1 MYLYP
6 WIQEISF
13 HEGMSENKAF
23 HERMSENKQ
32 SEALWTYQQGELVY
46 ILFDFCFKIVNV
58 WKFTKI
64 PCWKFRKN
72 DLIYAQVLAWGLVHC
87 YEFTYETMYLYPWI
101 QEFHFTSERVKK
113 SSNTSSIWMFARQW
127 IFSSWCS
134 SRHWCSAYWHWLALA
149 LRAPAREAGHMPA
162 WGLPRPTSS
171 CQSESDSRRCLARK
185 TTYAARPCPATMSP
199 WLGQLVYQK
208 TLPCCP
214 VRLIGIWHWLSLSP
228 ERAC

>member
-149 LRAPAREAGHMPA
+149 LTIWVWVLLWRITLWVPG
-162 WGLPRPTSS
+162 T
-171 CQSESDSRRCLARK
+171 
-185 TTYAARPCPATMSP
+185 
-199 WLGQLVYQK
+199 GQLANFRLSGN
-208 TLPCCP
+208 LPMIS
-214 VRLIGIWHWLSLSP
+214 VRTREQQLQESAP
-228 ERAC
+228 E